1 MNKQNIKDLNTIG
14 DKIRESYF
22 KILVTFKGKGFDI

>member
-1 MNKQNIKDLNTIG
+1 MNNQNIKDLNKIG

-22 KILVTFKGKGFDI
+22 KILATCKSKGLDL